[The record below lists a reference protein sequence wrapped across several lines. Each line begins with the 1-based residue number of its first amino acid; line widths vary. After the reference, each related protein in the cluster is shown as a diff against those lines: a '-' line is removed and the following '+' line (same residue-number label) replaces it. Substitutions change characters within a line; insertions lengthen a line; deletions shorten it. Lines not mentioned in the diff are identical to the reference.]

1 MIDLP
6 PPFRLATAAD
16 ADGLVDFVDFAGEGL
31 ASHIWARNVP
41 EGESVRDVGRRRALR
56 EEGSFSYRNAVVAD
70 EGAGAIAALIGYALS
85 DEPEPIGPDFPPMF
99 VPLQELENMACGT
112 WYVNVIA
119 AYPDHR
125 GQGFGTRLIEI
136 ADRLSKEVGRRGL
149 SLIVPDANEGAR
161 RLYARAGFREVASRP
176 LVKEDWQ
183 NPGSAW
189 LLLLRD

>member
-6 PPFRLATAAD
+6 PPFRPATPAD
-16 ADGLVDFVDFAGEGL
+16 ADALVDFVDFAGEGL

-41 EGESVRDVGRRRALR
+41 VGETVRDVGRRRALR

-70 EGAGAIAALIGYALS
+70 EGAGAIAALIGYPLP

-125 GQGFGTRLIEI
+125 GRGFGTRLIEI
-136 ADRLSKEVGRRGL
+136 ADGLSKEAGRRGL

-161 RLYARAGFREVASRP
+161 RLYARAEFREVASRP
-176 LVKEDWQ
+176 MVKEDWA

>member
-6 PPFRLATAAD
+6 PPFRPATPAD
-16 ADGLVDFVDFAGEGL
+16 ADALVDFVDFAGEGL

-41 EGESVRDVGRRRALR
+41 EGETVRDVGRRRALR

-70 EGAGAIAALIGYALS
+70 EGAGAIAALIGYPLP

-119 AYPDHR
+119 AYLQHR
-125 GQGFGTRLIEI
+125 GRGFGTKLIEI
-136 ADRLSKEVGRRGL
+136 ADGLSKDSRRRGL
-149 SLIVPDANEGAR
+149 SLIMPDANEGAR

-176 LVKEDWQ
+176 IVKEDWQ
-183 NPGSAW
+183 NPGTAW